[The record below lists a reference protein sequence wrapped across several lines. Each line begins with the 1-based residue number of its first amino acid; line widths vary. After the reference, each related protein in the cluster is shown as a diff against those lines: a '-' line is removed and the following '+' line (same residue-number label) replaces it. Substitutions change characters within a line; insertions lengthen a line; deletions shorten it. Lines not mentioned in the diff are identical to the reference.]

1 MKIIDKIIDKYIVRR
16 TIDLIKSCC
25 TIYYKIDI
33 KLIYEKRK
41 ELISDKYIILVKR
54 NKQAETEYKVICDDL
69 LINALD
75 NYFRIHFNSAKVLD
89 SILELT
95 KNE

>member
-1 MKIIDKIIDKYIVRR
+1 MRLIDKIIDKYIVRR

-33 KLIYEKRK
+33 KLEYEKSK
-41 ELISDKYIILVKR
+41 VLISDKYRILVKR
-54 NKQAETEYKVICDDL
+54 KEQSEYKVLCDDV

-75 NYFRIHFNSAKVLD
+75 NYFRIHFNSSKVLD

-95 KNE
+95 KYS